1 MAQKI
6 NNLKLM
12 IHFKVKKLTKTAKSP
27 ERANDGDLWDLFAD
41 NFNDFS
47 SGKLRAF
54 FRKIFNSKQDSF
66 KLFPNRRVLV
76 KTGLAIE
83 LPKRYCENCEG
94 TLGADF
100 GFHFEGS
107 KFLENIIKEEFEIT
121 GYAVADIRPRSGLAL
136 NYGLTVL
143 NSPGTID
150 NSYRKEI
157 GVIMINH
164 GDKPYTIKKGDKIAQ
179 MLIRE
184 LAPSSFKVVKDFE
197 DTGRGGFG
205 STGA

>member
-1 MAQKI
+1 MIPFKI
-6 NNLKLM
+6 
-12 IHFKVKKLTKTAKSP
+12 KKLTETAKLP
-27 ERANDGDLWDLFAD
+27 ERSNDGDLWDLFAD
-41 NFNDFS
+41 NFND
-47 SGKLRAF
+47 LE
-54 FRKIFNSKQDSF
+54 QDSF
-66 KLFPNRRVLV
+66 ELFPNQRVLV

-83 LPKRYCENCEG
+83 LPKRYCEG

-100 GFHFEGS
+100 GFHFESS
-107 KFLENIIKEEFEIT
+107 KLLENIIKEEFEIT

-184 LAPSSFKVVKDFE
+184 LAPSNFTVVEDFE

-205 STGA
+205 STGV

>member
-1 MAQKI
+1 
-6 NNLKLM
+6 M
-12 IHFKVKKLTKTAKSP
+12 IPFQIKKLTKTAKLP
-27 ERANDGDLWDLFAD
+27 ERSNDGDLWDLFAD
-41 NFNDFS
+41 NFND
-47 SGKLRAF
+47 LE
-54 FRKIFNSKQDSF
+54 QDSF
-66 KLFPNRRVLV
+66 ELLPNQRVLV

-136 NYGLTVL
+136 KHGLTVL

-164 GDKPYTIKKGDKIAQ
+164 GNEPYIIKRGDKIAQ

-184 LAPSSFKVVKDFE
+184 LAPSNFIVVEDFE
-197 DTGRGGFG
+197 DSGRGGFG
-205 STGA
+205 STGS

>member
-12 IHFKVKKLTKTAKSP
+12 IHFKVKKLTETAKSP
-27 ERANDGDLWDLFAD
+27 ERSNDGDLWDLFAD
-41 NFNDFS
+41 NFND
-47 SGKLRAF
+47 LEQ
-54 FRKIFNSKQDSF
+54 NSF
-66 KLFPNRRVLV
+66 ELFPNRRVLV

-100 GFHFEGS
+100 GFHFESS
-107 KFLENIIKEEFEIT
+107 KLLENIIKEEFEIT

-164 GDKPYTIKKGDKIAQ
+164 GNEPYTINKGDKIAQ

-184 LAPSSFKVVKDFE
+184 LAPSSFKVVENFE